1 MVQYAKLQYTNG
13 KNIITLASEELKAS
27 AQRDL
32 MQYAMLSGQAED
44 YAEKIKSSDI
54 SSEAKQFY
62 QKQLKTL
69 TYRLG
74 SYSDYLYKSYGF
86 YPIGVDTLEDI
97 SKYSFIVKDALAAQ
111 RLEDFVSTKKIH
123 QISFYSDL
131 KSIEQDVAVM
141 EKEIHEAIVDT
152 NTTQEV
158 ALQFLSEFDTP
169 ETGTETQMD
178 STIQKVTNTAI
189 DQYGETLD
197 AVSKAEKAYLLS
209 GAQYKTAIDQAYDLG
224 NAALSYDVKAFQ
236 SAQEDLLGICK
247 EYSECY
253 KKTGSKLRQ
262 LLDMAKQNYIR
273 IAQDL
278 TYTKDICVNAC
289 SLGAYTEARRNQM
302 YKIIDGYAEAIKDY
316 NDLYAE
322 MALVMREKV
331 KHPTDKAIRKAYDSC
346 KKQYDFAKKMRS
358 KFEKALQ
365 SNYMMGCTTKESV
378 DTYLNTVQ
386 AEVWG
391 ADKDGK
397 AYNAPAQSMKQK
409 LIKFAENTSLNMRMA
424 TLQTKVAAYDLQIDV
439 AMDIT
444 GNVDRAI
451 DKLEEK
457 IDLLQH
463 TETEYTQVKEKLEEC
478 VRKLSAFEPYGK
490 EEYQPDQRKMEK
502 LRTLKSIPNPTKQQ
516 KNRIEDLIDDLENE
530 KYLFDKEQDKIAR
543 DYKKEEIALT
553 EEYFELSKKWAKIK
567 GNLEAVNDKY
577 SKLEERLSEIPEESM
592 EKE

>member
-1 MVQYAKLQYTNG
+1 MVPYAKLQYTNG

-32 MQYAMLSGQAED
+32 TQYAMLSEQAED
-44 YAEKIKSSDI
+44 YAEKANTSDI
-54 SSEAKQFY
+54 SPEAKQFY
-62 QKQLKTL
+62 QKQLKSL
-69 TYRLG
+69 TYRLEC
-74 SYSDYLYKSYGF
+74 YNDYLYKSYGF

-97 SKYSFIVKDALAAQ
+97 SKYNFIVKDALAA
-111 RLEDFVSTKKIH
+111 KIH
-123 QISFYSDL
+123 QTSFYSDL
-131 KSIEQDVAVM
+131 ETIEQDVAVM

-152 NTTQEV
+152 NTTQET
-158 ALQFLSEFDTP
+158 ALQFLPEFDTP
-169 ETGTETQMD
+169 ETDAKEQLD

-209 GAQYKTAIDQAYDLG
+209 GSQYKTAITQAYDLG
-224 NAALSYDVKAFQ
+224 NTALSYDVKAFQ

-253 KKTGSKLRQ
+253 KKSGSKLKK
-262 LLDMAKQNYIR
+262 LIDMAKQNYIR
-273 IAQDL
+273 IAQDM
-278 TYTKDICVNAC
+278 TYTKDVCVNAC

-378 DTYLNTVQ
+378 DAYLNTVQ

-391 ADKDGK
+391 TDKDGK
-397 AYNAPAQSMKQK
+397 AYNAPAQLMKQK
-409 LIKFAENTSLNMRMA
+409 FIKFAENTSLNMRMA
-424 TLQTKVAAYDLQIDV
+424 TLQTKVATYDLQIDV

-457 IDLLQH
+457 INLLQH
-463 TETEYTQVKEKLEEC
+463 TETEYKQVKEKLEAC
-478 VRKLSAFEPYGK
+478 VRKLSAFEPYEK
-490 EEYQPDQRKMEK
+490 EKYQADQRKMEN
-502 LRTLKSIPNPTKQQ
+502 LRMLKSIPNPTKQQ
-516 KNRIEDLIDDLENE
+516 KNQIEDLIDDLEND
-530 KYLFDKEQDKIAR
+530 KYLFDKEQNKIAR

-553 EEYFELSKKWAKIK
+553 EEYYELSKKWAKIK
-567 GNLEAVNDKY
+567 GNLETVNDKY
-577 SKLEERLSEIPEESM
+577 SKLEERLSEIPEESL

>member
-1 MVQYAKLQYTNG
+1 
-13 KNIITLASEELKAS
+13 
-27 AQRDL
+27 
-32 MQYAMLSGQAED
+32 
-44 YAEKIKSSDI
+44 
-54 SSEAKQFY
+54 
-62 QKQLKTL
+62 
-69 TYRLG
+69 
-74 SYSDYLYKSYGF
+74 
-86 YPIGVDTLEDI
+86 
-97 SKYSFIVKDALAAQ
+97 
-111 RLEDFVSTKKIH
+111 
-123 QISFYSDL
+123 
-131 KSIEQDVAVM
+131 
-141 EKEIHEAIVDT
+141 
-152 NTTQEV
+152 
-158 ALQFLSEFDTP
+158 
-169 ETGTETQMD
+169 
-178 STIQKVTNTAI
+178 
-189 DQYGETLD
+189 
-197 AVSKAEKAYLLS
+197 
-209 GAQYKTAIDQAYDLG
+209 
-224 NAALSYDVKAFQ
+224 
-236 SAQEDLLGICK
+236 
-247 EYSECY
+247 
-253 KKTGSKLRQ
+253 
-262 LLDMAKQNYIR
+262 MAKQNCIR
-273 IAQDL
+273 IAQDM
-278 TYTKDICVNAC
+278 TYTKDVCVNAC

-302 YKIIDGYAEAIKDY
+302 YKIIDGYAEAINDY

-378 DTYLNTVQ
+378 DAYLNTVQ

-463 TETEYTQVKEKLEEC
+463 TETEYTQVKEKLEAC
-478 VRKLSAFEPYGK
+478 VRKLSAFEPYEK
-490 EEYQPDQRKMEK
+490 EEYQADQRKIEN
-502 LRTLKSIPNPTKQQ
+502 LRMLKSIPNPTKQQ
-516 KNRIEDLIDDLENE
+516 KNQIEDLIDDLEND

-553 EEYFELSKKWAKIK
+553 LSLIH
-567 GNLEAVNDKY
+567 
-577 SKLEERLSEIPEESM
+577 I
-592 EKE
+592 

>member
-32 MQYAMLSGQAED
+32 MQYAILSGQAED
-44 YAEKIKSSDI
+44 YAEKVKSSDI
-54 SSEAKQFY
+54 SSEVKQFY

-74 SYSDYLYKSYGF
+74 CYSDYLYKAYGF
-86 YPIGVDTLEDI
+86 YPIDVNTLEDI
-97 SKYSFIVKDALAAQ
+97 SKYNFIVKDALAAQ
-111 RLEDFVSTKKIH
+111 RLEGFVSTKKIH
-123 QISFYSDL
+123 QTSFYSDL
-131 KSIEQDVAVM
+131 EAIEQDVAVM
-141 EKEIHEAIVDT
+141 EKEIHETVVDT

-158 ALQFLSEFDTP
+158 ALQFLPEFDTP

-189 DQYGETLD
+189 NQYGETLD

-209 GAQYKTAIDQAYDLG
+209 GSQYKTAISQAYDLG

-253 KKTGSKLRQ
+253 KKSGSKLKQ
-262 LLDMAKQNYIR
+262 LLDMAKQNCIS
-273 IAQDL
+273 IAQDM
-278 TYTKDICVNAC
+278 TYTKDVCINAC

-378 DTYLNTVQ
+378 DAYLNTVQ

-463 TETEYTQVKEKLEEC
+463 TETEYTQVKEKLEES
-478 VRKLSAFEPYGK
+478 VRKLSAFEPYEK

-502 LRTLKSIPNPTKQQ
+502 LRMLKSIPNPTKQQ

-530 KYLFDKEQDKIAR
+530 KYLFEKEQDKIAR

>member
-1 MVQYAKLQYTNG
+1 
-13 KNIITLASEELKAS
+13 
-27 AQRDL
+27 
-32 MQYAMLSGQAED
+32 
-44 YAEKIKSSDI
+44 
-54 SSEAKQFY
+54 
-62 QKQLKTL
+62 
-69 TYRLG
+69 
-74 SYSDYLYKSYGF
+74 
-86 YPIGVDTLEDI
+86 
-97 SKYSFIVKDALAAQ
+97 
-111 RLEDFVSTKKIH
+111 
-123 QISFYSDL
+123 
-131 KSIEQDVAVM
+131 
-141 EKEIHEAIVDT
+141 
-152 NTTQEV
+152 
-158 ALQFLSEFDTP
+158 
-169 ETGTETQMD
+169 
-178 STIQKVTNTAI
+178 
-189 DQYGETLD
+189 
-197 AVSKAEKAYLLS
+197 
-209 GAQYKTAIDQAYDLG
+209 
-224 NAALSYDVKAFQ
+224 
-236 SAQEDLLGICK
+236 
-247 EYSECY
+247 
-253 KKTGSKLRQ
+253 
-262 LLDMAKQNYIR
+262 
-273 IAQDL
+273 
-278 TYTKDICVNAC
+278 
-289 SLGAYTEARRNQM
+289 M

-346 KKQYDFAKKMRS
+346 KKQYDFTKKMRS

-378 DTYLNTVQ
+378 DAYLNTVQ

-397 AYNAPAQSMKQK
+397 SYNAPAQLMKQK

-463 TETEYTQVKEKLEEC
+463 TETEYTQTKEKLEAC
-478 VRKLSAFEPYGK
+478 VRKLSAFEPYEK
-490 EEYQPDQRKMEK
+490 EKYQADQRKMEN
-502 LRTLKSIPNPTKQQ
+502 LRMLKSIPNPTKQQ
-516 KNRIEDLIDDLENE
+516 KNQLEDLIDDLEND

-577 SKLEERLSEIPEESM
+577 SKLEERLSEIPEESL

>member
-1 MVQYAKLQYTNG
+1 MVQYT
-13 KNIITLASEELKAS
+13 KNKKNVIALPTEEWRDS

-32 MQYAMLSGQAED
+32 IKYAMLSEQ
-44 YAEKIKSSDI
+44 YTTLSEKVEFSDI

-62 QKQLKTL
+62 EKYLQILGF
-69 TYRLG
+69 RLE
-74 SYSDYLYKSYGF
+74 DYCNYLEKAYGF
-86 YPIGVDTLEDI
+86 YPIDVDILEDI
-97 SKYSFIVKDALAAQ
+97 SKYIIIVD
-111 RLEDFVSTKKIH
+111 DDPTKELH
-123 QISFYSDL
+123 QASFYSDL
-131 KSIEQDVAVM
+131 KSIEQDVAAM
-141 EKEIHEAIVDT
+141 EKEILEFVVDT

-158 ALQFLSEFDTP
+158 ALQFLSEFDIP
-169 ETGTETQMD
+169 ETGTETQMA

-197 AVSKAEKAYLLS
+197 AVFKAEKAYLLS
-209 GAQYKTAIDQAYDLG
+209 GLQYKTAIDQAYDLG

-247 EYSECY
+247 EYAECY
-253 KKTGSKLRQ
+253 KKTGSKLKQ
-262 LLDMAKQNYIR
+262 LLDMAKQNCIR
-273 IAQDL
+273 IAQNM
-278 TYTKDICVNAC
+278 TYTKDVCLNAC

-302 YKIIDGYAEAIKDY
+302 YKIIDGYAESIKDY
-316 NDLYAE
+316 DDLYAE

-378 DTYLNTVQ
+378 DAYLNTVQ

-478 VRKLSAFEPYGK
+478 VRKLSAFEPYEK

-567 GNLEAVNDKY
+567 GNLAAVNDKY